1 MIMKKEWW
9 YTWERTLLKQAR
21 EERNLRQEEVA
32 EAIKCSVEA
41 LSRWERGA
49 KPSTHYCAKLCTFYG
64 KSRSVLGLGKD
75 IPVSEGELTMLKNKL
90 ESLDRRQLMELLS
103 ELSIFAGVDLAVLST
118 SSIVT
123 APDKFLEQCN
133 AAIAG
138 CWHLMKH
145 GGMGYVGSILAMCF
159 PTLSDF
165 AEYESDYQQLAASLA
180 MQGKT
185 LQALLA
191 MHRLDYMSYEIYQ
204 AAAVRFARMSGNRR
218 LLAIALNNQG
228 NTYTHHLPD
237 TKRAISLYEEG
248 ISILDRNALLNRA
261 RLSMGLASAYAL
273 DGDGNRVIELTKQ
286 ARAIMPKRPEL
297 DPFYQL
303 VDFGLSDLDRV
314 EGRAYLYLAGQ
325 ISNKDYADKAYKAFL
340 QGASKRA
347 TSNRS
352 WSQTLIHLA
361 DASLFLDD
369 FHKFVECLEQGIGI
383 ANEIDSQIRKHE
395 ASIVLGKAP
404 EKWRSERKYQ
414 GIVKMF

>member
-1 MIMKKEWW
+1 MA
-9 YTWERTLLKQAR
+9 ERTLLKQAR

-49 KPSTHYCAKLCTFYG
+49 KPSAHYCAKLCTFYG
-64 KSRSVLGLGKD
+64 KSRSVLGLGED
-75 IPVSEGELTMLKNKL
+75 ISVSEGELTMLKKKL

-159 PTLSDF
+159 PALSDF
-165 AEYESDYQQLAASLA
+165 ATHESDHQHLAASLA

-191 MHRLDYMSYEIYQ
+191 MHRLDYMSCEIYLASAIQ
-204 AAAVRFARMSGNRR
+204 LARLSGNRR
-218 LLAIALNNQG
+218 LLITSLTDQADAYTFHLLN
-228 NTYTHHLPD
+228 TE
-237 TKRAISLYEEG
+237 RAKPLYEEG
-248 ISILDRNALLNRA
+248 MGLLDRNALLNRA
-261 RLSMGLASAYAL
+261 SLSIGLASAYAL
-273 DGDGNRVIELTKQ
+273 DRNEEEAIRLIKQ
-286 ARAIMPKRPEL
+286 AKAAMPTCPEL
-297 DPFYQL
+297 DPFYRL
-303 VDFGLSDLDRV
+303 IDFGKPDLDRV
-314 EGRAYLYLAGQ
+314 EGRTYLYLAEHK
-325 ISNKDYADKAYKAFL
+325 SNYAESAYKAFL
-340 QGASKRA
+340 RGVAQPA
-347 TSNRS
+347 TSRRS
-352 WSQTLIHLA
+352 QSQTLIHLA
-361 DASLFLDD
+361 DAALILDD
-369 FHKFVECLEQGIGI
+369 FHKYAESLEQGLDIGK
-383 ANEIDSQIRKHE
+383 EIDSQIRKHE

-404 EKWRSERKYQ
+404 EKWKSERKYQ
-414 GIVKMF
+414 DIVKMF